1 MVTSSCAWSCVY
13 KAIETTIAFTR
24 RTQVCPCAICA
35 ITCARRLSW
44 SVHSS
49 GNRLRPWARSS
60 LSRRLLCAARC
71 PPLPRSLVWGE
82 VKGEGGGG
90 VANVDAVEHQGV
102 KVDVEAK
109 GGIRALNSGED
120 GSVSPEELG
129 EQFLRG
135 AVQQDFHTCAN
146 DREANDNV
154 DLLAEAPRQVS
165 LFDHSLDPLAEPRF
179 PQVVA
184 EETRADA
191 EHTLGTRA
199 AAKHAATR
207 KAQYQSTSAKAQ
219 PKRSRR

>member
-1 MVTSSCAWSCVY
+1 MQVTRAVTADGKSSIGRAVTGGQGGVLDL
-13 KAIETTIAFTR
+13 KLGRLRVGAFVGQQAAPLGAQQLVQTLG
-24 RTQVCPCAICA
+24 
-35 ITCARRLSW
+35 CARRD
-44 SVHSS
+44 VRHFR
-49 GNRLRPWARSS
+49 G
-60 LSRRLLCAARC
+60 RRC
-71 PPLPRSLVWGE
+71 GE
-82 VKGEGGGG
+82 RVKVEGGGG
-90 VANVDAVEHQGV
+90 VANVDGVEHQGV

-135 AVQQDFHTCAN
+135 AVQQDFHTSAN

-165 LFDHSLDPLAEPRF
+165 LFGHNLDPLAEPRF

-184 EETRADA
+184 DETRADA
-191 EHTLGTRA
+191 EHTSGTRA
-199 AAKHAATR
+199 AAKRAATR
-207 KAQYQSTSAKAQ
+207 KAQDQSTSAKAQ